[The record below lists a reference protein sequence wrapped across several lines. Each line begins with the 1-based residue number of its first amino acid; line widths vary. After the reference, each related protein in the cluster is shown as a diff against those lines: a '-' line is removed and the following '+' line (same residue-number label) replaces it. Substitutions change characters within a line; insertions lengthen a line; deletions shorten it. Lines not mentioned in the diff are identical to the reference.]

1 MAGRL
6 DRKAALITGGGSG
19 LGKAGSVR
27 FAEEGARVLVADLN
41 GQAAEAVAS
50 AISDM
55 GHTASGITTDFSSEE
70 STAAMAATALDR
82 YGTTDAIYSNADIVG
97 IGNAM
102 DLDKRDWHRVIAV
115 MLTGV

>member
-1 MAGRL
+1 
-6 DRKAALITGGGSG
+6 
-19 LGKAGSVR
+19 
-27 FAEEGARVLVADLN
+27 
-41 GQAAEAVAS
+41 
-50 AISDM
+50 
-55 GHTASGITTDFSSEE
+55 
-70 STAAMAATALDR
+70 MAATALDR